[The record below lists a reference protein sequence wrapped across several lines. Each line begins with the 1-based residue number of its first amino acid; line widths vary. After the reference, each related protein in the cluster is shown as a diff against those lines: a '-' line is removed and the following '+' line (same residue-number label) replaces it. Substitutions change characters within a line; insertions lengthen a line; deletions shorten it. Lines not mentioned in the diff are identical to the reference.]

1 MDEVHR
7 RMCAKVFD
15 DMISYLTETNDLL
28 DVEQSLETVQL
39 LPVACLNTG
48 INLPDHD
55 TTFSLLSTK
64 IRESNVT
71 PHIIRLS
78 ALNSTTIKHAFSAIA
93 DQLGMAEKS
102 DVSIW
107 NIEKFIAKTEIPELT
122 RPIVIIFEDSEAFN
136 PSVFSQLL
144 EMFSAAQSNLKIII
158 VLGIATD
165 SSMINDV
172 LPYEALSLLDMKLGY
187 PL

>member
-1 MDEVHR
+1 M
-7 RMCAKVFD
+7 
-15 DMISYLTETNDLL
+15 
-28 DVEQSLETVQL
+28 
-39 LPVACLNTG
+39 
-48 INLPDHD
+48 
-55 TTFSLLSTK
+55 
-64 IRESNVT
+64 
-71 PHIIRLS
+71 
-78 ALNSTTIKHAFSAIA
+78 A
-93 DQLGMAEKS
+93 DKS

-172 LPYEALSLLDMKLGY
+172 LPYEALSLLDMKVGCSLKIRKFANVSQ
-187 PL
+187 PLK